1 MAKAKLELRILDL
14 GKIEALK
21 DLINE
26 LLDVIETLQIVDDDG
41 WSMNEI
47 QKKRKEYINR
57 FADIISDNEK

>member
-41 WSMNEI
+41 WSINEI